1 MIPDVASAAALAGA
15 GLRSSALHGASPVR
29 QAEKSTTSDLLVVLD
44 ELLPLA
50 L

>member
-15 GLRSSALHGASPVR
+15 GLRSSALRGASPVR
-29 QAEKSTTSDLLVVLD
+29 QAEKSTTSDLLAVLD
-44 ELLPLA
+44 EVLPMA